1 MIRVL
6 TVFILFLLF
15 TACSSNQKAGVV
27 YHDRFNFSEVKS
39 YSLYERNSIFSEAQN
54 LLDTR
59 RNAIEI
65 AIERTMANKK
75 FSYAAIDEA
84 DVIITYHVFNGK
96 PGDFSKYN
104 QVVHFCAHCLR
115 ATTWQTENQYSKVSH
130 GSIVLD
136 IVDPKQRRSVWR
148 SIYPLNIK
156 DKENSAETNDKIKH
170 AVATMLAQYPQALTT
185 SKPDN

>member
-1 MIRVL
+1 MIR
-6 TVFILFLLF
+6 ILVGFTLIFLLS
-15 TACSSNQKAGVV
+15 ACSSNQKAGVV
-27 YHDRFNFSEVKS
+27 YHDRFDFSKVKS
-39 YSLYERNSIFSEAQN
+39 YSLYGRNSIFSEAQN

-65 AIERTMANKK
+65 AIERTMASKK
-75 FSYAAIDEA
+75 FSYAAIDAA

-96 PGDFSKYN
+96 QGDFSKYN

-115 ATTWQTENQYSKVSH
+115 ATTWQTENQYAKVSQ

-136 IVDPKQRRSVWR
+136 IFDPKQSRSVWR

-156 DKENSAETNDKIKH
+156 DKDNSAKTNDKIKH
-170 AVATMLAQYPQALTT
+170 AVAAMLAQYPQVLTN
-185 SKPDN
+185 KKLVN